1 MIWDENGWLRL
12 KDGGVVPRA
21 QYSSDLPEYKFPEK
35 PECDYFDTDKLP
47 VHYKTLR
54 IPFNDKM
61 GSLSSRKGY
70 LRLYGHESV
79 TSWFNQSLVAR
90 RLDAFHTETTVKM
103 EFSPKTFQQMA
114 GLEVIYDT
122 YNFFYLYMSNDEMG
136 NNVLRIV
143 VRDSLK
149 FYNPVGFVSIGK
161 NTKVWLRVKIDCLKL
176 QFSYSL
182 DGENFE
188 NIGGELDCSN
198 LADEAYVDIGHEG
211 HTGTFVGISCQDLT
225 GGNGGE
231 VAYADFEYFNYKA
244 K

>member
-1 MIWDENGWLRL
+1 ML
-12 KDGGVVPRA
+12 
-21 QYSSDLPEYKFPEK
+21 EYKNLRPLIFKTNPETAHNIIEFACK
-35 PECDYFDTDKLP
+35 YAPKIPALLP
-47 VHYKTLR
+47 TLAKYYC
-54 IPFNDKM
+54 IKD
-61 GSLSSRKGY
+61 SILSQDIDGM
-70 LRLYGHESV
+70 
-79 TSWFNQSLVAR
+79 Q
-90 RLDAFHTETTVKM
+90 
-103 EFSPKTFQQMA
+103 
-114 GLEVIYDT
+114 
-122 YNFFYLYMSNDEMG
+122 
-136 NNVLRIV
+136 
-143 VRDSLK
+143 

-231 VAYADFEYFNYKA
+231 VAYADFEYFNYKT